1 MNVLFITSWFPS
13 RVHPTNGN
21 FIGRHARLVARAHQ
35 VVVVALEIDE
45 DLPFGTLDLTRRT
58 ENGYEVI
65 QVYVGYK
72 PGVLGPIKVLL
83 RLRAYAKALSSAR
96 QEFGVP
102 DLIHGQVLLDG
113 GMLAALYSR
122 LWDRPFVLTEHSSAY
137 HKAGALGGFR
147 GWLGHYASRRA
158 KMIMPVSDHLGRSMK
173 ELNGLEGSYRT
184 VSNVVN
190 AELYHQVPPPDMKP
204 FRLLHVSNFDEA
216 PKNISG
222 LLRAFNSLEQE
233 GLESPIT
240 LHLAGDGDLRAL
252 QEMIDAMDHPG
263 VSCSGPHSE
272 GEIAELMQGCHAFV
286 LFSNYENQPVV
297 LLEAQMSG
305 RPCIATPVGGI
316 PDIVVAGK
324 TGLLVPVGNEPA
336 LTQAIVDL
344 CEDYKTFD
352 LSIIR
357 ERAFDRYSEAAVMK
371 SLNEVYSEAVM

>member
-173 ELNGLEGSYRT
+173 ELNG
-184 VSNVVN
+184 
-190 AELYHQVPPPDMKP
+190 
-204 FRLLHVSNFDEA
+204 HVSNFDEA